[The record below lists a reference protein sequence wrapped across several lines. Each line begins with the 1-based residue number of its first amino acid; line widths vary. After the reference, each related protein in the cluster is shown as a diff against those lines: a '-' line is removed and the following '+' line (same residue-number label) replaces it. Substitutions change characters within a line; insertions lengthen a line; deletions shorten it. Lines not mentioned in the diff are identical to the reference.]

1 MVRSLFP
8 STQTGLSKCDKSGC
22 EACSDISVFV
32 RRNDAVLPS
41 RSLYSA
47 EQSPGMYSG
56 LGDSADNSKI
66 ASLQYDLNQATAQ
79 RDELQNYVSK
89 LTEAL
94 KKSEAEN
101 EVHRKAR
108 EETNVMFSYLQENS
122 QVKANSGKTDQ
133 MVADLQKANSEKGQL
148 RVRVN
153 ELEDQLSM
161 QRKARETLEET
172 LQATTLECDAL
183 RKRMKDYEDHGAVRE
198 VEMVEHK
205 VSMRPGR
212 MLVGLIHLMKT
223 GDGSIWSHP

>member
-1 MVRSLFP
+1 
-8 STQTGLSKCDKSGC
+8 
-22 EACSDISVFV
+22 
-32 RRNDAVLPS
+32 
-41 RSLYSA
+41 
-47 EQSPGMYSG
+47 MYSG